1 MLFRSPGCLG
11 LFVLQGLFES
21 TQFAFGELEGLG
33 FVAEHAFSGFF
44 DALLE
49 IVQFALGTIAECL
62 ACLAEITLAELI
74 DHFLSGK
81 VDKVLLV
88 YSEFQSVARQVPV
101 VKQLLP
107 VVAEEED
114 STAAGEEYIFEP
126 SPAQLLDALVP
137 RHVNFQIW
145 RALLESNAG
154 EQAARMQAMDNATKN
169 AGDLIE
175 ELTRE
180 MNKVRQTSITLE
192 LMDIVG
198 GAEAVS

>member
-1 MLFRSPGCLG
+1 MKIVDPAAIKPEHFLWTVDGYVATMTLNNPSRKNPLTFDSYGEIRDVFREL
-11 LFVLQGLFES
+11 
-21 TQFAFGELEGLG
+21 QFAQA
-33 FVAEHAFSGFF
+33 V
-44 DALLE
+44 
-49 IVQFALGTIAECL
+49 TIAQ
-62 ACLAEITLAELI
+62 ELTGRY
-74 DHFLSGK
+74 LSGR
-81 VDKVLLV
+81 VDRVLLV

-114 STAAGEEYIFEP
+114 AAAGGEEYLFEP

-192 LMDIVG
+192 LMDIIG
-198 GAEAVS
+198 GAEAVAQ